1 MEKSNFIFESFGD
14 WRKFFVSSVRQF
26 FVGMF
31 RIIYA
36 VIMAVVSLLVYAGKQ
51 IEAFCKRETTA
62 SFIIACVILFMAVGW
77 ISTFTH
83 GRHEA
88 VLAQHK
94 ADSISYQLDRYMQ
107 AYDSTAT
114 VVVNGD
120 TVKYGR

>member
-14 WRKFFVSSVRQF
+14 WRKFFVSAVRQF

-77 ISTFTH
+77 ISTFTN
-83 GRHEA
+83 GRQET

-107 AYDSTAT
+107 AYDSTAI